1 MAVKVGTIKINEFH
15 LTLSASMLLI
25 TTPYFIWLF
34 LILFST
40 IKAHSS
46 FLASISVSANIDCD
60 YKSINRFADSYQ
72 ENLKMVSN
80 FFSPIYFE
88 IAIILNFAILDFTSA
103 KWSITAAE
111 LEFLIS
117 PILLVHDTDTR
128 ATDHL
133 W

>member
-1 MAVKVGTIKINEFH
+1 
-15 LTLSASMLLI
+15 
-25 TTPYFIWLF
+25 
-34 LILFST
+34 
-40 IKAHSS
+40 
-46 FLASISVSANIDCD
+46 
-60 YKSINRFADSYQ
+60 
-72 ENLKMVSN
+72 MVSN